1 MSPRRLLAALALAG
15 TLLLAGCPNN
25 DDLSCAKH
33 PNERS
38 LPGDRCQHDAGAGF
52 VNHPGPCAVGC

>member
-1 MSPRRLLAALALAG
+1 MRLTLLRLLAAVGLCAV
-15 TLLLAGCPNN
+15 LAGCPNN

-38 LPGDRCQHDAGAGF
+38 LAGRCQHTSGAGF
-52 VNHPGPCAVGC
+52 VNHPPPCAVGC